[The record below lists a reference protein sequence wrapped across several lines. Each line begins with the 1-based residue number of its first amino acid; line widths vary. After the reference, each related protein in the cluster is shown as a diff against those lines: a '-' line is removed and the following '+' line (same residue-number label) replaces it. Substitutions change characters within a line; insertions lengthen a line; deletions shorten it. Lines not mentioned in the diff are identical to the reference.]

1 MTAVVRI
8 AALEAFTA
16 LIEQQIPAL
25 AGRTCA
31 GQAPSSE
38 LEEIPNLSIEPS
50 RWTYEMDSVGDA
62 EQVALLPGNIA
73 VWDVGYHE
81 AMCVVSIMAATPR
94 QRALLEQQV
103 IDLFL
108 AAKHPLTGM
117 HQPGLLSFQV
127 SACPEVGQF
136 ATTFHLEDDEWIESL
151 ALDRRYESRIG
162 VLCWIPALCL
172 DQPVYQ
178 IQSLQLAV
186 GASPTTDTTA
196 DPALP
201 IVTPLD
207 LVTINAD
214 GTLSPA

>member
-16 LIEQQIPAL
+16 LIEQRIPAL

-50 RWTYEMDSVGDA
+50 RWTYEMDEVGDA

-81 AMCVVSIMAATPR
+81 ATCVVSILATTPR
-94 QRALLEQQV
+94 QRGLLEQQV
-103 IDLFL
+103 LDLFL
-108 AAKHPLTGM
+108 GAKHPLTGM
-117 HQPGLLSFQV
+117 HQPGTLSFQI

-162 VLCWIPALCL
+162 VLCWIPALTI
-172 DQPVYQ
+172 DQPVYE
-178 IQSLQLAV
+178 IQSLKLAV
-186 GASPTTDTTA
+186 GAATTTDTTA
-196 DPALP
+196 DPSLP

-214 GTLSPA
+214 GTVTPA

>member
-16 LIEQQIPAL
+16 LVEQQIPAL

-50 RWTYEMDSVGDA
+50 RWTYEMDSLGDA
-62 EQVALLPGNIA
+62 QQIALLPGNIA

-81 AMCVVSIMAATPR
+81 ATCVVSILAATPR

-108 AAKHPLTGM
+108 GAKHPLTGM
-117 HQPGLLSFQV
+117 HQPGLLTFQI

-136 ATTFHLEDDEWIESL
+136 ASTFHLEDDEWIESL

-172 DQPVYQ
+172 DQPVYE
-178 IQSLQLAV
+178 IQSLKLAV
-186 GASPTTDTTA
+186 GASTTTDTTA
-196 DPALP
+196 DPSLP

-207 LVTINAD
+207 SVTINAD
-214 GTLSPA
+214 GTVTPA

>member
-62 EQVALLPGNIA
+62 QQVALLPGNIA

-81 AMCVVSIMAATPR
+81 AMCSISILAATPR

-103 IDLFL
+103 LDLFL
-108 AAKHPLTGM
+108 GAKHPLTGM

-136 ATTFHLEDDEWIESL
+136 ATVFFLEDDEWIEAL

-162 VLCWIPALCL
+162 VGCWIPALTIE
-172 DQPVYQ
+172 QPVYQ
-178 IQSLQLAV
+178 LQSLQLAV
-186 GASPTTDTTA
+186 GASPTTDVAA

-201 IVTPLD
+201 VTTPLD
-207 LVTINAD
+207 LVIINAD
-214 GTLSPA
+214 GTVSPA

>member
-62 EQVALLPGNIA
+62 TQVALLPGNVA

-81 AMCVVSIMAATPR
+81 GTCAVSILASSPR

-103 IDLFL
+103 LDLFL
-108 AAKHPLTGM
+108 SAKHPLTGM
-117 HQPGLLSFQV
+117 RQPGCLSFLI
-127 SACPEVGQF
+127 SSCPEVGQF
-136 ATTFHLEDDEWIESL
+136 ASLFFLEDDAWVETL

-162 VLCWIPALCL
+162 VGCWIPALVL
-172 DQPVYQ
+172 ETPVYE
-178 IQSLQLAV
+178 IQTLQLAV
-186 GASPTTDTTA
+186 GASTTTDPAA
-196 DPALP
+196 DPAPPTLE
-201 IVTPLD
+201 PLE

-214 GTLSPA
+214 GSVSPA